1 MVVLGAG
8 ILGFGVGSR
17 RAPQGMYE
25 ESFSTRVV
33 LHHLGRRT
41 PAMILCRIL
50 VTEPCLCLAPSP
62 SPLEREGMSKGTLI
76 SVSSGGVAALKATK
90 ERGPRGRAQLRGGVW
105 EFWLCHVPLVPYRTC
120 LQYVA
125 VVGTYI
131 HACAVV

>member
-1 MVVLGAG
+1 
-8 ILGFGVGSR
+8 
-17 RAPQGMYE
+17 
-25 ESFSTRVV
+25 
-33 LHHLGRRT
+33 
-41 PAMILCRIL
+41 MILRRIL

-76 SVSSGGVAALKATK
+76 SVSSGGMTALKATK

-125 VVGTYI
+125 VVGTIHTYM
-131 HACAVV
+131 HACMCRGLGIRCPAGRGAELVSPPSGR